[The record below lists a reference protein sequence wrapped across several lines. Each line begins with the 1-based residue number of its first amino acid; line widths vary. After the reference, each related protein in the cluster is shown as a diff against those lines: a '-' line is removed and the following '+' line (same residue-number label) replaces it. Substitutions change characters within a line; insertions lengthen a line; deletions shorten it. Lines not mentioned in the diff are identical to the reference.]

1 MAHSSVPLTM
11 VGHGE
16 SATLVAIQASSG
28 LARRLADMGLVPGTT
43 VRIINSHM
51 SGPVLIEVKGYR
63 LALGHGIAQKIMV
76 DIKK

>member
-1 MAHSSVPLTM
+1 VANTSVPLTM

-16 SATLVAIQASSG
+16 SAILVTIQASGG
-28 LARRLADMGLVPGTT
+28 LTRRLTDMGLVPGTT
-43 VRIINSHM
+43 LRVINSHM
-51 SGPVLIEVKGYR
+51 SGPVLIDVKGYR